1 MDIKLL
7 EKRKK
12 NGETSLFM
20 SYYVNGVQKTEDLH
34 INLCEDNKSSET
46 IQNNEDKRLLAKFI
60 CAKREWE
67 LIARDNEID
76 EPYPHK
82 PPVLLTSII
91 QRFISQYTSKDI
103 KVALAMQ
110 KKLIAF
116 VGHSKV
122 QLTDVDVPFCR
133 KFYRYLS
140 VRLNGN
146 TPQGYFKKFSMCLNL
161 CVEERLIPDNPARHI
176 RLVSS
181 DEFVKDV
188 LSMEEINLIA
198 TTPYHIKYREV
209 KRAFLFACNT
219 GLRWCDLSSLRY
231 SSVDY
236 DNRMLHLVQK
246 KVSQHSKKAILHL
259 NLNSTAMKILR
270 MSSGERNE
278 KVFKMHSYNYSLPQL
293 AEIVKLAGIKKHIT
307 FHCGRHS
314 FITNIISHG
323 ADIKTAAELA
333 GHSSIRHTEKYVH
346 LVNELKRK
354 AVDSLEEVDIVE

>member
-12 NGETSLFM
+12 NGATSLFL
-20 SYYVNGVQKTEDLH
+20 SYYVNGIQKTEDLH
-34 INLCEDNKSSET
+34 IILKECCENSEE
-46 IQNNEDKRLLAKFI
+46 IQSNDDKRLLAKFI

-67 LIARDNEID
+67 MIARENEVD
-76 EPYPHK
+76 APYPHK
-82 PPVLLTSII
+82 PPILLLSVV

-116 VGHSKV
+116 VGHSRV

-133 KFYRYLS
+133 KYYRYLCC
-140 VRLNGN
+140 RLHGN
-146 TPQGYFKKFSMCLNL
+146 TPQGYYKKFSMCLNL

-176 RLVSS
+176 RLVGS

-188 LSMEEINLIA
+188 LSMEEICKIA
-198 TTPYHIKYREV
+198 TTIHHNKYREV

-219 GLRWCDLSSLRY
+219 GLRWCDLSNLRY
-231 SSVDY
+231 GSVDY

-259 NLNSTAMKILR
+259 NLNATAIKILQ
-270 MSSGERNE
+270 MSAGDRNE
-278 KVFKMHSYNYSLPQL
+278 KVFKMHSYNYSLRQL
-293 AEIVKLAGIKKHIT
+293 AEIVEQAGIKKHIT